1 MKTAQTNQYIYIGA
15 YRHIRIYIYLHCI
28 SQALLFPRREML
40 KNENMKN
47 DVLINALKM
56 VVQKTINIGNH
67 IYTRKLL
74 QQTNKQE

>member
-1 MKTAQTNQYIYIGA
+1 
-15 YRHIRIYIYLHCI
+15 
-28 SQALLFPRREML
+28 
-40 KNENMKN
+40 MKN

-67 IYTRKLL
+67 ICTRKLL

>member
-1 MKTAQTNQYIYIGA
+1 
-15 YRHIRIYIYLHCI
+15 
-28 SQALLFPRREML
+28 
-40 KNENMKN
+40 MKN
-47 DVLINALKM
+47 DVLINALKI

>member
-1 MKTAQTNQYIYIGA
+1 
-15 YRHIRIYIYLHCI
+15 
-28 SQALLFPRREML
+28 
-40 KNENMKN
+40 MKN

-74 QQTNKQE
+74 QQTKKQE

>member
-1 MKTAQTNQYIYIGA
+1 
-15 YRHIRIYIYLHCI
+15 
-28 SQALLFPRREML
+28 
-40 KNENMKN
+40 MKN

-56 VVQKTINIGNH
+56 VVQKTINIGNQ